1 MDHDPQ
7 YGAAKPLRGLG
18 WLREPVNALT
28 HGVGALAA
36 VAGLVVLLV
45 VAGGDPMRTV
55 AAAIYGASLVV
66 LFLASTLLH
75 ALKVG
80 ASPLR
85 RLRVFDHASIF
96 GLIAGSYTPIA
107 LVTLQQQHP
116 ALGWTLFSVVWGLAV
131 LGIVFK
137 VVWISAPRW
146 VSVGLYLGMGWLS
159 LIALRPLVAALP
171 GPAIG
176 WLVAGGLAYTLGAVI
191 YGAKRPDPFPKVFG
205 YHELWHVF
213 VLMGASAHYVLIA
226 RYVVGA

>member
-7 YGAAKPLRGLG
+7 YGAAKPLPGLG
-18 WLREPVNALT
+18 WLREPINALT

-36 VAGLVVLLV
+36 VAGLVALLV
-45 VAGGDPMRTV
+45 LAGGDPMRTV
-55 AAAIYGASLVV
+55 AAAVYGASLVV

-80 ASPLR
+80 AKALR
-85 RLRVFDHASIF
+85 GLRVFDHASIF
-96 GLIAGSYTPIA
+96 ALIAGSYTPIA
-107 LVTLQQQHP
+107 MVTLQPEHS
-116 ALGWTLFSVVWGLAV
+116 ALGWALLSVVWGLAL

-137 VVWISAPRW
+137 VVWIGAPRW
-146 VSVGLYLGMGWLS
+146 VSVGLYLGMGWMS
-159 LIALRPLVAALP
+159 LVALRPLVAALP
-171 GPAIG
+171 GPAIA
-176 WLVAGGLAYTLGAVI
+176 WLVAGGLAYSVGAVV

>member
-1 MDHDPQ
+1 MDHDPH
-7 YGAAKPLRGLG
+7 YGAAKPLPGFG
-18 WLREPVNALT
+18 WLREPINALT

-36 VAGLVVLLV
+36 VAGLVALLV

-80 ASPLR
+80 TKALR
-85 RLRVFDHASIF
+85 GLRVFDHASIF

-107 LVTLQQQHP
+107 LVTLQQQHS
-116 ALGWTLFSVVWGLAV
+116 ALGWTLLSVVWGLAV

-137 VVWISAPRW
+137 VVWIGAPRW

-159 LIALRPLVAALP
+159 VVALRPLVMALP
-171 GPAIG
+171 GSAIG
-176 WLVAGGLAYTLGAVI
+176 WLVAGGLAYSLGAVI
-191 YGAKRPDPFPKVFG
+191 YGVKRPDPFPKVFG

>member
-7 YGAAKPLRGLG
+7 YGAAKPLPGFG
-18 WLREPVNALT
+18 WLREPINALT

-45 VAGGDPMRTV
+45 MAGGDPMRTV

-80 ASPLR
+80 ASALR
-85 RLRVFDHASIF
+85 GLRVFDHASIF

-107 LVTLQQQHP
+107 LVTLQQQHS

-137 VVWISAPRW
+137 VVWIGAPRW

-159 LIALRPLVAALP
+159 LVALRPLVTALP

-176 WLVAGGLAYTLGAVI
+176 WLVAGGLAYSLGAVI